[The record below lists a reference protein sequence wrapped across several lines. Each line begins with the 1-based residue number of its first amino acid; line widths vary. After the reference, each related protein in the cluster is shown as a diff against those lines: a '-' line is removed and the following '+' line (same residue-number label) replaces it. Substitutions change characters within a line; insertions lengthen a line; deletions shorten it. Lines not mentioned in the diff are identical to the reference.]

1 MSAHCCDHD
10 TPQVETIVNLSR
22 YRKIL
27 WIALIVNAAMFLVE
41 IGAGVQAGSL
51 SLLAD
56 AVDFAGDALNYAVS
70 LAVLASAL
78 AWRARAAILK
88 AVSMMGF
95 GLYVLGAA
103 VWSVWHGGVPQA
115 MTMGA
120 VALLA
125 LTANVAVAW
134 MLYAFREGDSNMRS
148 VWLCSRNDAIGNV
161 AVFMAALGVFGTG
174 SAWPD
179 LAVASLM
186 AVLALHGGW
195 TVLRQARG
203 ELGEDSAKEDHHG
216 HVH

>member
-1 MSAHCCDHD
+1 MSAHCCDHNA
-10 TPQVETIVNLSR
+10 PKPETIVNLPR

-27 WIALIVNAAMFLVE
+27 WVALLVNTAMFLIE
-41 IGAGVQAGSL
+41 IGAGVHAGSL

-78 AWRARAAILK
+78 AWRARAALAK

-103 VWSVWHGGVPQA
+103 VWSVWHGGVPQS
-115 MTMGA
+115 MTMGM

-125 LTANVAVAW
+125 LLANVVVAW
-134 MLYAFREGDSNMRS
+134 MLYAFREGDANMRS

-179 LAVASLM
+179 LVVASLM
-186 AVLALHGGW
+186 AALALHGGW
-195 TVLRQARG
+195 AVMRQARM
-203 ELGEDSAKEDHHG
+203 ELGQSKLQGDR
-216 HVH
+216 HVHIN

>member
-10 TPQVETIVNLSR
+10 TPKVETIVNLAR
-22 YRKIL
+22 YRKVL
-27 WIALIVNAAMFLVE
+27 WIALIINAAMFMVE

-56 AVDFAGDALNYAVS
+56 AVDFASDALNYAVS

-103 VWSVWHGGVPQA
+103 VWSVWHGEVPQA

-125 LTANVAVAW
+125 LIANVAVAW
-134 MLYAFREGDSNMRS
+134 MLYAFREGDANMRS

-161 AVFMAALGVFGTG
+161 AVFMAALGVFSTG

-186 AVLALHGGW
+186 ALLALHGGW
-195 TVLRQARG
+195 TVLRQARA
-203 ELGEDSAKEDHHG
+203 ELGEGAGKDDHHG

>member
-1 MSAHCCDHD
+1 MSAHCCEHD
-10 TPQVETIVNLSR
+10 TPQAATILNLGR

-78 AWRARAAILK
+78 AWRSRAAMLK
-88 AVSMMGF
+88 ALSMMGF

-115 MTMGA
+115 MTMGV

-125 LTANVAVAW
+125 LVANVIVAW
-134 MLYAFREGDSNMRS
+134 MLYAFREGDANMRS

-186 AVLALHGGW
+186 ATLALHGGW

-203 ELGEDSAKEDHHG
+203 ELAEDAANNAHG